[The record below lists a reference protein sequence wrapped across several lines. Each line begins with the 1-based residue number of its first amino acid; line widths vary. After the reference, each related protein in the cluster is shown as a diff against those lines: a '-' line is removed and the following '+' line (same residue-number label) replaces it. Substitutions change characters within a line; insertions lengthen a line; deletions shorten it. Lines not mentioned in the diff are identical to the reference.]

1 MREWLRNT
9 EEIDRDCILQWEY
22 LLNRKLNDFNEYH
35 ILDGMIDE
43 IILEW
48 RSRPEFFKRYPELE
62 KYKKMMIVCV
72 TL

>member
-9 EEIDRDCILQWEY
+9 EEIDKDCILQWEY

-43 IILEW
+43 MILEW
-48 RSRPEFFKRYPELE
+48 RSRPEFFKQYPELE
-62 KYKKMMIVCV
+62 RYKKMMIVCV
-72 TL
+72 EL